1 MRMGASTKEAARILG
16 VPLTTLAKAVW
27 LERVHSP
34 AKGPG
39 GAYHWTRDDLIGAG
53 WALLKRDL
61 SDRIDAV
68 LAEGD
73 GHD

>member
-1 MRMGASTKEAARILG
+1 MRMGVSTKEAARVLG

-27 LERVHSP
+27 LGRVHSP

-39 GAYHWTRDDLIGAG
+39 GAYHWTRDDLVRAG

-61 SDRIDAV
+61 SDRIDAA
-68 LAEGD
+68 LAEGG